1 MIAKLY
7 GKVDVLAEDHL
18 VLDVNGVGYL
28 VFAPART
35 LRAVTLGK
43 PATLVIETHVRED
56 HIHLYGFATPVE
68 KQWFGLLTTVQGV
81 GAKVALAL
89 LSALSPD
96 DLMTAISAQDVT
108 ALCRAQGVGKKVGQR
123 IIGEL
128 KDKAPALGAG
138 VSPPPVKKEEATPE
152 PVPGAA
158 DAQQPR
164 MPVEDA
170 VSALV
175 NLGYGRSDAFVAV
188 GRAARQGDEVNSLDG
203 LIRLALKELSK

>member
-1 MIAKLY
+1 M
-7 GKVDVLAEDHL
+7 
-18 VLDVNGVGYL
+18 
-28 VFAPART
+28 
-35 LRAVTLGK
+35 
-43 PATLVIETHVRED
+43 RED

-96 DLMTAISAQDVT
+96 DMMTAIFAQDVT

-138 VSPPPVKKEEATPE
+138 VSPPPAKKDKTTPE
-152 PVPGAA
+152 PVPDVA
-158 DAQQPR
+158 DVQQPR